1 MATRHNLCI
10 NPALLNNNT
19 GWGGG
24 STPARTA
31 VSGFAR
37 SWAARYTA
45 GTFAATGPTSLSAV
59 TVGLTYTLSVYF
71 RPTSNAGGSIY
82 VEWLNS
88 GGGGFGY
95 PFASYS
101 GSAGAVTRASITA
114 VAPTNAVGAR
124 IVMDGVNYGV
134 NNTDFTAVL
143 IEQAGAVDVYFDG
156 DSASA
161 SWDGTAGNSSSTL
174 TDSLVVAVTAR
185 GPLLLG
191 GAAVARKAAPV
202 SGRGAVTLSG
212 GATARKA
219 APVTGR
225 GVLALAAVSTARKRL
240 PAAGRAALAL
250 TALGTA
256 RKTAPVSG
264 AAPLG
269 LTGTSTARKRTLAV
283 GASYVLL
290 GGYQSQVT
298 SRAVTGVSPLLLGGR
313 GLAVKVAAASGSAP
327 MALAGAAA
335 ARRISAASG
344 LSAFVL
350 AGNAAG
356 QHRATA
362 AGAAALLL
370 AGAGSARR
378 TTAVTGVGVLL
389 LSAHRGDGPP
399 PGPTRGQM
407 AAGTRVGAVMRTRQR
422 AGATMGGNR

>member
-10 NPALLNNNT
+10 NPACANDVL

-37 SWAARYTA
+37 GFAARYTA
-45 GTFAATGPTSLSAV
+45 GTFAAGGPTSLSAV

-71 RPTSNAGGSIY
+71 RSTSNASGSIY
-82 VEWLNS
+82 VEWLNA
-88 GGGGFGY
+88 GGSGFGY

-124 IVMDGVNYGV
+124 VVMDGVNYGA
-134 NNTDFTAVL
+134 NLTDFTAVL
-143 IEQAGAVDVYFDG
+143 IEQVAAVDVYFDG
-156 DSASA
+156 DSSGA

-191 GAAVARKAAPV
+191 GAAVARKAAPA
-202 SGRGAVTLSG
+202 SGRGTVALSG
-212 GATARKA
+212 AATARKA
-219 APVTGR
+219 APASGR
-225 GVLALAAVSTARKRL
+225 GVLALTTAGTARKSL
-240 PAAGRAALAL
+240 PAVGRAALAL
-250 TALGTA
+250 TALGTV
-256 RKTAPVSG
+256 RKAAPVS
-264 AAPLG
+264 AVTPLG
-269 LTGTSTARKRTLAV
+269 LTGTSVMRKRTLAV
-283 GASYVLL
+283 GASYLLL
-290 GGYQSQVT
+290 GGYHSQVT
-298 SRAVTGVSPLLLGGR
+298 SRAVTGVSSLLLGGR
-313 GLAVKVAAASGSAP
+313 GLAVKVAPAAGSAP
-327 MALAGAAA
+327 MVLTGAAA

-344 LSAFVL
+344 VSAFVL

-362 AGAAALLL
+362 AGAAGLLM
-370 AGAGSARR
+370 AGTGSVRR
-378 TTAVTGVGVLL
+378 AAVVTGVGVLL
-389 LSAHRGDGPP
+389 LSAYRGDGPP

-407 AAGTRVGAVMRTRQR
+407 AAGTRIGAVMRTRQR
-422 AGATMGGNR
+422 AGATMGGGR